1 MPVQTLEDFGLQ
13 QMHNLPHDDD
23 EDEGD
28 AEAEEDN
35 GQQGTAAVAD
45 DAAECTAV
53 MQLGVRRYEMG
64 RYDAH
69 WVDEPPKKSKKHGR
83 SYWVPSIDRWHED
96 FNSIR
101 TAEDPVHPVASDCFG
116 CNYEDGESEAN
127 SIYAEKW
134 NRLLTKFTECL
145 ANSVA
150 PSVIAR
156 DMHDLF
162 VRDFVAQMV
171 EDNIDNAGSVA
182 TVWTPY
188 KLLYHLLFHN
198 RDTVIAASCKIAWMH
213 ELQRTIVE
221 NELYKEHAVTGR
233 RTASMKS
240 MKKLDLAMKME
251 LNWVRLKQDEMAFS
265 VARRRIAPDSV
276 SLVSNRVKKVQAT
289 GNTRVQTRWNL
300 R

>member
-1 MPVQTLEDFGLQ
+1 MN
-13 QMHNLPHDDD
+13 NLPHDDD
-23 EDEGD
+23 DD
-28 AEAEEDN
+28 EAEEDN
-35 GQQGTAAVAD
+35 GSYQQQEEAVAD
-45 DAAECTAV
+45 DAAECSAGAA
-53 MQLGVRRYEMG
+53 LGIRRYEMG

-83 SYWVPSIDRWHED
+83 SYWVPSIDKWHED

-101 TAEDPVHPVASDCFG
+101 TAEDPVHPVARDCFG

-145 ANSVA
+145 ANSVS

-182 TVWTPY
+182 AVWTPY

-233 RTASMKS
+233 RIPTNKG
-240 MKKLDLAMKME
+240 MKKLEMAMKME
-251 LNWVRLKQDEMAFS
+251 MPWVRLKQDEMAFS
-265 VARRRIAPDSV
+265 VARRRISPDSV
-276 SLVSNRVKKVQAT
+276 SLVSNRLQKVQAA
-289 GNTRVQTRWNL
+289 GNTRVQTRWNI